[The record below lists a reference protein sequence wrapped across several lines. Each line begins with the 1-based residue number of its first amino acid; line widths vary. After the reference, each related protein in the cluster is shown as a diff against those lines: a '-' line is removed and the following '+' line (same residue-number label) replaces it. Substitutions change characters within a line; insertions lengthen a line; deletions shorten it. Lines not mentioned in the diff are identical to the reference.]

1 MFREMRRF
9 KQQVSQDECKKI
21 LKDEKRA
28 AFSVIGDEG
37 YPYTIPIN
45 FYYEEADHTIY
56 FHGAREGH
64 KMDAIQKCNK
74 VCLTTWNQ
82 GFKKEGNTFMI
93 IQTGMRT
100 DIPAFYSEWL
110 CNRIKEG
117 YVMVRN
123 PYQPQQVTRY
133 TFSPS
138 VVDLIA
144 FCSKNPAPMLSHMDL
159 LKTYGMYWFVTI
171 TPYGKEIEPL
181 VPDVEAVI
189 DTFRQLAEITGPDS
203 MGWRYDPIFL
213 NETYTPEVH
222 IQKFTQIAQ
231 ALEGYTHTCVISF
244 IDLYQ
249 KVRRNFPE
257 AQAVPKEKRLSLG
270 KTMIQIAAAHGMKV
284 YPCGEGT
291 ELACYGADCNGC
303 MTQETYEKALHTTL
317 DIPKKQ
323 PLRKECACF
332 MGNDIGAY
340 NTCLHGC
347 KYCYANYD
355 TKTVRQNYALHDPKS
370 PFLIGNLKADDK
382 IHQADQ
388 KSWIDGQLVL
398 KFD

>member
-1 MFREMRRF
+1 
-9 KQQVSQDECKKI
+9 
-21 LKDEKRA
+21 
-28 AFSVIGDEG
+28 
-37 YPYTIPIN
+37 
-45 FYYEEADHTIY
+45 
-56 FHGAREGH
+56 
-64 KMDAIQKCNK
+64 
-74 VCLTTWNQ
+74 
-82 GFKKEGNTFMI
+82 MI

-181 VPDVEAVI
+181 VPDVETVI

-257 AQAVPKEKRLSLG
+257 AQATKRKTSVTWENHDTDSRGTWNESISLWRRNRISLLWG
-270 KTMIQIAAAHGMKV
+270 RLQWLYDTGNIRKSPPYHAGYT
-284 YPCGEGT
+284 
-291 ELACYGADCNGC
+291 
-303 MTQETYEKALHTTL
+303 EKAATTE
-317 DIPKKQ
+317 
-323 PLRKECACF
+323 R
-332 MGNDIGAY
+332 M
-340 NTCLHGC
+340 CLFYG
-347 KYCYANYD
+347 K
-355 TKTVRQNYALHDPKS
+355 
-370 PFLIGNLKADDK
+370 
-382 IHQADQ
+382 
-388 KSWIDGQLVL
+388 
-398 KFD
+398 